1 MLQFL
6 AQTIFDSKIMLYKGR
21 IYGIFQ
27 KTPESD
33 YISNWIVFL
42 CGHSG

>member
-6 AQTIFDSKIMLYKGR
+6 AQTIFDSKIMLYIRGE
-21 IYGIFQ
+21 FMEFSQ

-33 YISNWIVFL
+33 YISN
-42 CGHSG
+42 